1 MSDYI
6 DASAQIAPASLE
18 LLTLEQVLNGV
29 VWDITTP
36 ANSSFKIPD
45 TYEEPLRDPSQDSIG
60 E

>member
-18 LLTLEQVLNGV
+18 LPTLKQVLNGV

-45 TYEEPLRDPSQDSIG
+45 TYEEPLRDPS
-60 E
+60 

>member
-36 ANSSFKIPD
+36 ANSFKIPD
-45 TYEEPLRDPSQDSIG
+45 TYEEPLRNPS
-60 E
+60 